1 MKSYDLGYI
10 HSIPGRFYT
19 GTKTMGESSVRK
31 RFMQTLYIANLQPFK
46 NINSSATT
54 NNKFYWKLENN

>member
-31 RFMQTLYIANLQPFK
+31 RFMQTLYIAKLQPFK
-46 NINSSATT
+46 NVNSSATS
-54 NNKFYWKLENN
+54 